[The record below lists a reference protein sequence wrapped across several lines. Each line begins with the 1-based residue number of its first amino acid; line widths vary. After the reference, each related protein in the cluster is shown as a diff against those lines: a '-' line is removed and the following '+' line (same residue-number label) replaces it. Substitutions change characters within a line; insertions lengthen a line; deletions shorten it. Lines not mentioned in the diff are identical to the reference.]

1 MTSTHSKSVINNNK
15 LKLCEVP
22 IVNFSTVQLYIS
34 QDTLNR
40 LYNEEYVNCDDERN
54 NSLNTGLI
62 FGDKLSPTKKNSKYF
77 RTDYIKFYKNRKSYK
92 FKHQDLAI
100 YRTNSMYKINNRMKL
115 KKACFHC
122 SCSVKLL

>member
-54 NSLNTGLI
+54 NSLNTDLI
-62 FGDKLSPTKKNSKYF
+62 LGDKLSPTKK
-77 RTDYIKFYKNRKSYK
+77 
-92 FKHQDLAI
+92 
-100 YRTNSMYKINNRMKL
+100 KL
-115 KKACFHC
+115 EIFQN
-122 SCSVKLL
+122 